1 MSGMKASELFDALS
15 FGLNVQKSLISPMF
29 EKIDASGEDK
39 ILKSFS
45 EVCVF
50 KCYMHPDYAV
60 LAGRA
65 EILRLREITP
75 EKFSDVVKSN
85 KGVFDPSYADF
96 VLKNAEKLNSFIV
109 EERDMKFDWMAV
121 NTLEKSY
128 LVKRKGY
135 DGNLHL
141 NERPQQ
147 LYLRVAT
154 FLCMPD
160 MKNIQNYYNYL
171 SKGKFTM
178 ASPTLFNAGLKKSK
192 LSSCF
197 LGIVPDSLNKMAQV
211 WADIATISAG
221 SGGVGYS
228 ITFVRHSDI
237 GGLGQSSGAVSFLRV
252 PNAVLGYVDQAG
264 RRKGS
269 GTFFLACWHVDI
281 FDFVDAKKPG
291 GDDLMRAREIFY
303 AIWTSDL
310 FMKRVRDN
318 GQWSLF
324 CPNEAPGLDDVYG
337 SEFESLYEKYENEGR
352 AKKVVKAQELWHH
365 ILVAQVEVGMPFI
378 AYKDAICRKSN
389 QKNFGMPHSLNL
401 CVAGDTKVMT
411 REHGYVEIESI
422 VDEQVHVWN
431 GEEWSKT
438 KIVKTAENQDLLCV
452 ELSNGVSLQCTP
464 QHRFFVQ
471 NKYCGK
477 VVEKRAQELEMGDKL
492 EKWVLPEAFEFENSS
507 EFKYPYTHGFFC
519 GDGTYD
525 RGYDKTKKY
534 PKVTLYDEKMN
545 LLSHIEHIRHGKE
558 CTGKLNVV
566 LPRDLPLKFEVPMYS
581 NVDTRLRW
589 FEGYC
594 DADGTVARNGNNE
607 SIQLAS
613 IEKEFLLDIRL
624 MLQTLGVESKVVL
637 RACAGVQTLPDG
649 KGGKSQYECKDLWGL
664 LVDSVNVQ
672 KLLTIGFSPKRLK
685 LSKRTPQRSASH
697 FVKVLSVSK
706 GRENVDTFCFRE
718 EKKGKG
724 MFEGL
729 LLGNCMEICQN
740 TSEEEIASCNL
751 ASICLP
757 EYVDKKTGTYN
768 LKKLWRNARKVIRIL
783 NNVVDRNCYPPEI
796 PKIKRTNLRHRPIGL
811 GVQGLADVF
820 AMMGLSWLDE
830 EAKMLNRQI
839 FETIYHAA
847 ITESRKM
854 SKERAR
860 FGCAIPYYETFPG
873 SPLSKGFFSHDLW
886 DVENIHKK
894 TGIPFDDITIE
905 QVKEYRK
912 TQGIPESYCGIDWD
926 AERTKTQ
933 RDGVYNS
940 FMIALMPTAS
950 TAQILRNNEAFEPFT
965 NIIGKRTVLSGTFAI
980 VNRHFVNDMIE
991 LGIWN
996 KKNRAI
1002 CLTGKGSVQG
1012 IVCDDPSLKPSV
1024 EKIKRKYLNAF
1035 ELSQKRVCELGIDRS
1050 RYVDQTSS
1058 HNCFMKN
1065 PTYQKLTSYH
1075 FYQWEEGAKTGM
1087 YYLRTSPP
1095 DVAVNLAVEEEE
1107 KECVMC
1113 SS

>member
-1 MSGMKASELFDALS
+1 MKASELFDALS

-29 EKIDASGEDK
+29 EKIDSSGEDK

-85 KGVFDPSYADF
+85 KGVFDPSYAEF

-128 LVKRKGY
+128 LVKKKGY
-135 DGNLHL
+135 DGNLHF

-160 MKNIQNYYNYL
+160 MKNIQKYYNYL

-197 LGIVPDSLNKMAQV
+197 LGIVPDSLNKMAEV
-211 WADIATISAG
+211 WSDIAVISSG

-228 ITFVRHSDI
+228 VTPVRHSDI

-269 GTFFLACWHVDI
+269 GTFFLACWHIDI

-401 CVAGDTKVMT
+401 CVAGDTRVMT
-411 REHGYVEIESI
+411 REYGYVEIESI

-438 KIVKTAENQDLLCV
+438 KIVKTAENQDLLRV
-452 ELSNGVSLQCTP
+452 DLSNGVSLHCTP

-471 NKYCGK
+471 EGTS
-477 VVEKRAQELEMGDKL
+477 VIEKRAHELKLGDGL
-492 EKWVLPEAFEFENSS
+492 EKWRLPGAFEFESS
-507 EFKYPYTHGFFC
+507 NKSNHA
-519 GDGTYD
+519 
-525 RGYDKTKKY
+525 
-534 PKVTLYDEKMN
+534 
-545 LLSHIEHIRHGKE
+545 S
-558 CTGKLNVV
+558 
-566 LPRDLPLKFEVPMYS
+566 KFGVPMFS
-581 NVDTRLRW
+581 SIKDRVEW
-589 FEGYC
+589 FEGC
-594 DADGTVARNGNNE
+594 CEHSGNV
-607 SIQLAS
+607 SGGSVHVRATS
-613 IEKEFLLDIRL
+613 KDLLLEIRL
-624 MLQTLGVESKVVL
+624 MLQTLGVDSEVVMKNTWAHWTKNTWKL
-637 RACAGVQTLPDG
+637 R
-649 KGGKSQYECKDLWGL
+649 
-664 LVDSVNVQ
+664 VDSENIQ
-672 KLLTIGFSPKRLK
+672 KLLRLGFYPKRLN
-685 LSKRTPQRSASH
+685 LSELLLENSPRS
-697 FVKVLSVSK
+697 VKVVSVSE
-706 GRENVDTFCFRE
+706 GRKNVDTFCFRE

-1012 IVCDDPSLKPSV
+1012 IVCDDPSLRPSV
-1024 EKIKRKYLNAF
+1024 ERIKRKYLNAF

>member
-1 MSGMKASELFDALS
+1 MSGIKASELFDDLS

-160 MKNIQNYYNYL
+160 LKNIRNYYNYL

-197 LGIVPDSLNKMAQV
+197 LGIVPDSLGKMAQV

-401 CVAGDTKVMT
+401 
-411 REHGYVEIESI
+411 
-422 VDEQVHVWN
+422 
-431 GEEWSKT
+431 
-438 KIVKTAENQDLLCV
+438 
-452 ELSNGVSLQCTP
+452 
-464 QHRFFVQ
+464 
-471 NKYCGK
+471 
-477 VVEKRAQELEMGDKL
+477 
-492 EKWVLPEAFEFENSS
+492 
-507 EFKYPYTHGFFC
+507 
-519 GDGTYD
+519 
-525 RGYDKTKKY
+525 
-534 PKVTLYDEKMN
+534 
-545 LLSHIEHIRHGKE
+545 
-558 CTGKLNVV
+558 
-566 LPRDLPLKFEVPMYS
+566 
-581 NVDTRLRW
+581 
-589 FEGYC
+589 
-594 DADGTVARNGNNE
+594 
-607 SIQLAS
+607 
-613 IEKEFLLDIRL
+613 
-624 MLQTLGVESKVVL
+624 
-637 RACAGVQTLPDG
+637 
-649 KGGKSQYECKDLWGL
+649 
-664 LVDSVNVQ
+664 
-672 KLLTIGFSPKRLK
+672 
-685 LSKRTPQRSASH
+685 
-697 FVKVLSVSK
+697 
-706 GRENVDTFCFRE
+706 
-718 EKKGKG
+718 
-724 MFEGL
+724 
-729 LLGNCMEICQN
+729 CMEICQN

>member
-1 MSGMKASELFDALS
+1 MKASELFDALS
-15 FGLNVQKSLISPMF
+15 FGLKVEKSLVSPMF

-160 MKNIQNYYNYL
+160 MKNIKKYYNCL

-178 ASPTLFNAGLKKSK
+178 ASPTLFNAGLKKFK

-197 LGIVPDSLNKMAQV
+197 LGIVPDSLDKMAQV

-221 SGGVGYS
+221 SGGTGYS
-228 ITFVRHSDI
+228 VTPVRHSDI
-237 GGLGQSSGAVSFLRV
+237 GGLGQSSGVVSFLRV

-269 GTFFLACWHVDI
+269 GTFFLACWHIDI
-281 FDFVDAKKPG
+281 FDFIDAKKPG

-318 GQWSLF
+318 GRWSLF

-337 SEFESLYEKYENEGR
+337 SEFEALYEKYEKEGR
-352 AKKVVKAQELWHH
+352 AKKVVNAQELWHH

-401 CVAGDTKVMT
+401 CVAGDTRVMT
-411 REHGYVEIESI
+411 REYGYVEIESI

-438 KIVKTAENQDLLCV
+438 KIVKTAENQDLLRV
-452 ELSNGVSLQCTP
+452 DLSNGVSLQCTP

-471 NKYCGK
+471 EGAS
-477 VVEKRAQELEMGDKL
+477 VIEKRAHELKLGDDL
-492 EKWVLPEAFEFENSS
+492 EKWRLPKAFEFEESDKSTCISRFGVPLFSS
-507 EFKYPYTHGFFC
+507 IK
-519 GDGTYD
+519 D
-525 RGYDKTKKY
+525 R
-534 PKVTLYDEKMN
+534 VE
-545 LLSHIEHIRHGKE
+545 
-558 CTGKLNVV
+558 
-566 LPRDLPLKFEVPMYS
+566 
-581 NVDTRLRW
+581 W
-589 FEGYC
+589 FEGC
-594 DADGTVARNGNNE
+594 CEHSGNV
-607 SIQLAS
+607 SGGLIHIRATS
-613 IEKEFLLDIRL
+613 KDLLLEIRL
-624 MLQTLGVESKVVL
+624 MLQTLGVDSEVVMKSTW
-637 RACAGVQTLPDG
+637 TLWMENTWAL
-649 KGGKSQYECKDLWGL
+649 S
-664 LVDSVNVQ
+664 VDSENIQ
-672 KLLTIGFSPKRLK
+672 KLLELGFCPRRLNLPELLLKNSP
-685 LSKRTPQRSASH
+685 RS
-697 FVKVLSVSK
+697 VKVLAVSK

-860 FGCAIPYYETFPG
+860 FGCAVPYYETFPG

-894 TGIPFDDITIE
+894 TGIPFDDVTIE
-905 QVKEYRK
+905 QVKEHRK
-912 TQGIPESYCGIDWD
+912 TQRIPESYCGIDWD
-926 AERTKTQ
+926 SERRKTQ

-940 FMIALMPTAS
+940 FVIALMPTAS

-965 NIIGKRTVLSGTFAI
+965 SIIGKRTVLSGTFAI
-980 VNRHFVNDMIE
+980 VNKHFVDDMVG

-1002 CLTGKGSVQG
+1002 CLTGKGSIQG
-1012 IVCDDPSLKPSV
+1012 IVCDDPSLTSSV

-1087 YYLRTSPP
+1087 YYLRTAPP

-1107 KECVMC
+1107 ECVMC